1 MINKEKQPNTGSK
14 NNKRMDTARMDVH
27 AVLVIRD
34 KTTKEILVNKRG

>member
-1 MINKEKQPNTGSK
+1 MINKEKQPNTGVYD
-14 NNKRMDTARMDVH
+14 NKRKDTARMGVH